1 MKRGK
6 ASGPDKSPAEAI
18 KADIETS
25 TKILHDLF
33 AKMWEQKEIPN
44 ERKERRYARL

>member
-18 KADIETS
+18 KADIDRD
-25 TKILHDLF
+25 LHKDT
-33 AKMWEQKEIPN
+33 A
-44 ERKERRYARL
+44 